1 MNAMER
7 FARGAS
13 ASPGVDETT
22 AGASAVKLEAPDWY
36 KDAIIYQ
43 LHIKAFQDFNGDG
56 IGDFNGL
63 LQRLDYIERLG
74 VNTIWL
80 LPFYPSPL
88 RDDGY
93 DIADYRSINPSYGTM
108 RDFRRF
114 VDAAHR
120 RGIRVITELVINHTS
135 DQHPWFQRARR
146 AKKGSAAR
154 NFYVWND
161 DDERYPETRIIFLD
175 TETSNWTWDPVAGQ
189 FFWHRFYSH
198 QPDLNFDNPRVL
210 EEVIK
215 VMRFWL
221 DTGVD
226 GLRLDAI
233 PYLVEREGTNNENL
247 PETHEVLKKIRA
259 ALDERYPDRMLLAE
273 ANQWP
278 EDTRPYFGEGDECH
292 MAFHFPLMP
301 RIYMA
306 LAQEDRHPISD
317 IMRQTPEIPEPC
329 QWAIF
334 LRNHDELTL
343 EMVTD
348 RERDYLWRTYA
359 DDVRARINLGI
370 RRRLAPLM
378 QNDRRKMELM
388 NALLL
393 SMPGTPVIYYGDELG
408 MGDNIYLGDRDGVRT
423 PMQWSMDRNGGFSR
437 ANPQALYL
445 PPIMDPV
452 YGYQTIN
459 VEAQEADPSSL
470 LNWVRRMVAVRK
482 QHRAF
487 GRGDFT
493 MLYPRNRRI
502 LAYTRSD
509 GEETI
514 LCVVNLSR
522 SAQAVELDLSK
533 YRGRVPVELISQ
545 SPFPPIGDLPY
556 MLTLSSYGA
565 FWFLLAD
572 EAQAPEWHDNIPE
585 PLPEFITLTL
595 IGGRLERALAG
606 REGRQLAQDV
616 LPQFLQRQ
624 RWFGAKGEEMHSVG
638 VWELARLGDEAG
650 LLALVDV
657 DLAAGNQRYLLPLT
671 VLWGEENVQFGAP
684 KLSVTLA
691 RVRKGA
697 QLGAL
702 IDGAY
707 DDRFAAEIMRAMQE
721 NREHPAAG
729 GVLRFYGNER
739 LQAMTFSEPPATL
752 TGEQSNVSVAFG
764 REALLKIFRRLRPGD
779 QPEVDVARFLTEEAG
794 FANTPAF
801 LGVVEYQ
808 KEEGERTVLASVS
821 AFVENQGDAW
831 SVFVHALE
839 RRIEDEFLAPLA
851 ASAAPGTSLEADL
864 ESLAYPLDLLRRL
877 GERTGEMHTAF
888 AVDTDREAFRCEPV
902 EAADIAEWLEDART
916 QVATARAGLERASA
930 GLAPAAKEM
939 AERLSALGPEID
951 RRLEAVAGIA
961 PSGMKS
967 RIHGDYHLGQ
977 VLVSEQDLFIIDF
990 EGEPRRTLAE
1000 RCAKNSPL
1008 RDVAGMLRS
1017 FDYAA
1022 WAAVRQVASR
1032 LPDQARDS
1040 ASLARHWRDR
1050 MTSEFLAGY
1059 FPATEGARNLPEEP
1073 DARQAL
1079 LDLFLLQKGFYE
1091 INYELSNRPDWVG
1104 IPIQGVLDLIEGGA
1118 T

>member
-1 MNAMER
+1 MTTLEKPVSTVTDPDVAETLL
-7 FARGAS
+7 AAPPV
-13 ASPGVDETT
+13 SP
-22 AGASAVKLEAPDWY
+22 KPPDWY

-43 LHIKAFQDFNGDG
+43 LHIKAFQDGSGDG

-74 VNTIWL
+74 VTAIWL

-93 DIADYRSINPSYGTM
+93 DISDYRSINPSYGTM

-114 VDAAHR
+114 VAEAHR
-120 RGIRVITELVINHTS
+120 RGIKVITELVINHTS
-135 DQHPWFQRARR
+135 DQHPWFQRARQ

-161 DDERYPETRIIFLD
+161 DDERYKETRIIFID
-175 TETSNWTWDPVAGQ
+175 TEKSNWTWDPVAGQ

-210 EEVIK
+210 EEVIRI
-215 VMRFWL
+215 MHYWL

-233 PYLVEREGTNNENL
+233 PYLVERDGTNNENL
-247 PETHEVLKKIRA
+247 PETHEILKKIRR
-259 ALDERYPDRMLLAE
+259 ALDDKYPDRMLLAE

-359 DDVRARINLGI
+359 EDMRARINLGI

-378 QNDRRKMELM
+378 QNDRRKIELM

-423 PMQWSMDRNGGFSR
+423 PMQWSPDRNGGFSR

-470 LNWVRRMVAVRK
+470 LNWIRRMITVRK
-482 QHRAF
+482 QHDAF

-493 MLYPRNRRI
+493 MIYPSNRRI
-502 LAYTRSD
+502 LAYTRSN
-509 GEETI
+509 GSETI
-514 LCVVNLSR
+514 LCVANLSR
-522 SAQAVELDLSK
+522 SAQAVELDLS
-533 YRGRVPVELISQ
+533 RFRTCVPVELISQ

-556 MLTLSSYGA
+556 MLTLSSYGT
-565 FWFLLAD
+565 FWFLLAS
-572 EAQAPEWHDNIPE
+572 EAQAPAWHTNVPE
-585 PLPEFITLTL
+585 PLPEFVTLTL
-595 IGGRLERALAG
+595 VGGRLQRALEG
-606 REGRQLAQDV
+606 RERRQLEQDV
-616 LPQFLQRQ
+616 LPHFMQRQ
-624 RWFGAKGEEMHSVG
+624 RWFGAKGEEMRSASIR
-638 VWELARLGDEAG
+638 ELALLGDEAG
-650 LLALVDV
+650 VVAVVDV
-657 DLAAGNQRYLLPLT
+657 GMSSSGAQRYLLPLT

-684 KLSVTLA
+684 KLSATLA
-691 RVRKGA
+691 RVRRGPL
-697 QLGAL
+697 LGAL
-702 IDGAY
+702 IDGSY
-707 DDRFAAEIMRAMQE
+707 DDRFAAELMRRMQQNQE
-721 NREHPAAG
+721 LSVPG
-729 GVLRFYGNER
+729 GVLRFYGNEK
-739 LQAMTFSEPPATL
+739 LSAMAFTDPPSPL

-764 REALLKIFRRLRPGD
+764 REALLKIFRRLRPGA

-794 FANTPAF
+794 FRNTPTF
-801 LGVVEYQ
+801 LGMVEF
-808 KEEGERTVLASVS
+808 EEEGGERTVLASVS

-831 SVFVHALE
+831 SAFVRALE
-839 RRIEDEFLAPLA
+839 RQVEDDIVRRQPL
-851 ASAAPGTSLEADL
+851 SSILPEEGEVPV
-864 ESLAYPLDLLRRL
+864 LAYPLDLLRRL
-877 GERTGEMHTAF
+877 GERTGEMHAAF
-888 AVDTDREAFRCEPV
+888 AIPTDKEAFRCEPV
-902 EAADIAEWLEDART
+902 ARSDIGAWVNDTRE
-916 QVATARAGLERASA
+916 QVASA
-930 GLAPAAKEM
+930 YAALDRTRD
-939 AERLSALGPEID
+939 RLSAASQELARQLAERRTAIED
-951 RRLEAVAGIA
+951 RLDALARTP
-961 PSGMKS
+961 PSGTKS

-990 EGEPRRTLAE
+990 EGEPRRALSE
-1000 RCAKNSPL
+1000 RCAKSSPL

-1022 WAAVRQVASR
+1022 WTAVRQAAGR
-1032 LPDQARDS
+1032 LPDQSRDS
-1040 ASLARHWRDR
+1040 AALARLWRTR
-1050 MTSEFLAGY
+1050 MSAEFLDGYLATVAG
-1059 FPATEGARNLPEEP
+1059 AGNQPESPE
-1073 DARQAL
+1073 AWKHL
-1079 LDLFLLQKGFYE
+1079 LELFLLQKAFYE

-1104 IPIQGVLDLIEGGA
+1104 IPVQGVLDLLEGEA
-1118 T
+1118 V

>member
-1 MNAMER
+1 MNTMEKV
-7 FARGAS
+7 AS
-13 ASPGVDETT
+13 ELMSPEEAEAVQVVPP
-22 AGASAVKLEAPDWY
+22 AGPRPPDWY
-36 KDAIIYQ
+36 KDAVIYQ
-43 LHIKAFQDFNGDG
+43 LHIKAFHDSNGDG
-56 IGDFNGL
+56 MGDFNGL
-63 LQRLDYIERLG
+63 MQRLDYVERLG

-114 VDAAHR
+114 VAEAHR

-135 DQHPWFQRARR
+135 DQHPWFQRARH

-154 NFYVWND
+154 QFYVWND

-175 TETSNWTWDPVAGQ
+175 TEKSNWTWDPVAGQ

-210 EEVIK
+210 DAVIRI
-215 VMRFWL
+215 MRFWL
-221 DTGVD
+221 DMGVD

-233 PYLVEREGTNNENL
+233 PYLVERDGTNNENL
-247 PETHEVLKKIRA
+247 PETHEILKKIRK
-259 ALDERYPDRMLLAE
+259 ALDEKYPDRMLLAE

-317 IMRQTPEIPEPC
+317 IMRQTPEIPESC

-359 DDVRARINLGI
+359 EDVRARINLGI

-378 QNDRRKMELM
+378 QNDRRKIELM
-388 NALLL
+388 NALLF
-393 SMPGTPVIYYGDELG
+393 SMPGTPIVYYGDELG

-423 PMQWSMDRNGGFSR
+423 PMQWAPDRNGGFSR
-437 ANPQALYL
+437 ANPQMLYL

-470 LNWVRRMVAVRK
+470 LNWVRRVIGVRK
-482 QHRAF
+482 QHSAF

-509 GEETI
+509 ANETI
-514 LCVVNLSR
+514 LCVANLSR
-522 SAQAVELDLSK
+522 SPQAVELDLSK
-533 YRGRVPVELISQ
+533 YRNCVPIELVSQ

-556 MLTLSSYGA
+556 MLTLTGYGT
-565 FWFLLAD
+565 FWFVLAS
-572 EAQAPEWHDNIPE
+572 EAQAPEWHNNVPE
-585 PLPEFITLTL
+585 PLPEFITLTMVD
-595 IGGRLERALAG
+595 GRIERALEG
-606 REGRQLAQDV
+606 RERRQLEQDV
-616 LPQFLQRQ
+616 LPQFMQRQ
-624 RWFGAKGEEMHSVG
+624 RWYGAKGEGIRSAG
-638 VWELARLGDEAG
+638 ISDIAKLGDEGG
-650 LLALVDV
+650 LLTIVDV
-657 DLAAGNQRYLLPLT
+657 DLSVSGRQRYLLPLT

-691 RVRKGA
+691 RVRKGSR
-697 QLGAL
+697 LGAL

-707 DDRFAAEIMRAMQE
+707 DDRFASELMRRMQE
-721 NREHPAAG
+721 NQEMQVPG
-729 GVLRFYGNER
+729 GTLRFYGNEQ
-739 LQAMTFSEPPATL
+739 LTAMHFEETPSPL
-752 TGEQSNVSVAFG
+752 MGEQSNVSVAFD
-764 REALLKIFRRLRPGD
+764 RQVLLKIFRRLRPGD
-779 QPEVDVARFLTEEAG
+779 QPEVEVARFLTEVAG
-794 FANTPAF
+794 FRNTPAF
-801 LGVVEYQ
+801 LGMVEY
-808 KEEGERTVLASVS
+808 EEQGARTVLASVS
-821 AFVENQGDAW
+821 GFVENQGDAW
-831 SVFVHALE
+831 GVFVHALE
-839 RRIEDEFLAPLA
+839 RQIEDETLAPP
-851 ASAAPGTSLEADL
+851 APAGATPAEGTTAQLL
-864 ESLAYPLDLLRRL
+864 YPLDLLRRL
-877 GERTGEMHTAF
+877 GERTGEMHA
-888 AVDTDREAFRCEPV
+888 ALAIETDMEAFRCEPIRR
-902 EAADIAEWLEDART
+902 ADIASWVKDLKQQA
-916 QVATARAGLERASA
+916 ASARAALERN
-930 GLAPAAKEM
+930 KD
-939 AERLSALGPEID
+939 RLPLNIRESVEHLLSLRQRID
-951 RRLEAVAGIA
+951 RRISEFGKIT
-961 PSGMKS
+961 PSGKKS

-977 VLVSEQDLFIIDF
+977 VLVSKQDLYIIDF
-990 EGEPRRTLAE
+990 EGEPRRSLEE
-1000 RCAKNSPL
+1000 RRGKSSPL

-1022 WAAVRQVASR
+1022 WTAVRQVAAR
-1032 LPDQARDS
+1032 LPDQTRDGS
-1040 ASLARHWRDR
+1040 SLARQWRER
-1050 MTSEFLAGY
+1050 MSAEFLEGY
-1059 FPATEGARNLPEEP
+1059 RAAASVAQNQPADGATWE
-1073 DARQAL
+1073 AL
-1079 LDLFLLQKGFYE
+1079 LELFLLQKGFYE

-1104 IPIQGVLDLIEGGA
+1104 IPVQGVLDLIERRSG
-1118 T
+1118 

>member
-1 MNAMER
+1 MSTM
-7 FARGAS
+7 
-13 ASPGVDETT
+13 
-22 AGASAVKLEAPDWY
+22 EAPSTSSPLATREAAVLAPAPSAPLQASDWY
-36 KDAIIYQ
+36 RDAIIYQ
-43 LHIKAFQDFNGDG
+43 LHIKAFHDANGDG

-63 LQRLDYIERLG
+63 LERLDYIERLG
-74 VNTIWL
+74 VTAIWL

-114 VDAAHR
+114 VAEAHR
-120 RGIRVITELVINHTS
+120 RNIRVITELVINHTS
-135 DQHPWFQRARR
+135 DQHPWFQRARH

-175 TETSNWTWDPVAGQ
+175 TEKSNWTWDPVAGQ

-210 EEVIK
+210 EEVVK
-215 VMRFWL
+215 VMHFWL
-221 DTGVD
+221 DMGVD

-233 PYLVEREGTNNENL
+233 PYLVERDGTNNENL
-247 PETHEVLKKIRA
+247 PETHEILKKIRK
-259 ALDERYPDRMLLAE
+259 ALDERYTDRMLLAE

-359 DDVRARINLGI
+359 EDMRARINLGI

-378 QNDRRKMELM
+378 QNDRRKIELM

-393 SMPGTPVIYYGDELG
+393 SMPGTPIVYYGDELG

-423 PMQWSMDRNGGFSR
+423 PMQWSPDRNGGFSR
-437 ANPQALYL
+437 ANPQVLYL

-452 YGYQTIN
+452 YGFQTIN

-470 LNWVRRMVAVRK
+470 LNWIRRMIGVRK
-482 QHRAF
+482 QHNAF

-509 GEETI
+509 GKETI
-514 LCVVNLSR
+514 LCVANLSR
-522 SAQAVELDLSK
+522 SAQAVELDLSR
-533 YRGRVPVELISQ
+533 YRGCVPIELVSQ

-595 IGGRLERALAG
+595 VGGRIERALEG
-606 REGRQLAQDV
+606 RERRQLEQDV
-616 LPQFLQRQ
+616 LAQFLQRQ
-624 RWFGAKGEEMHSVG
+624 RWYGAKGEE
-638 VWELARLGDEAG
+638 ARKVEIREVAKLGDEQG
-650 LLALVDV
+650 LLSVVDV
-657 DLAAGNQRYLLPLT
+657 DLPETGRQRYLLPLT

-684 KLSVTLA
+684 KLSATLA
-691 RVRKGA
+691 RVRKGP

-702 IDGAY
+702 IDGSY
-707 DDRFAAEIMRAMQE
+707 DDRFATELMRRMQGNQE
-721 NREHPAAG
+721 LSVPG
-729 GVLRFYGNER
+729 GRLRFYGNEQ
-739 LQAMTFSEPPATL
+739 LAAMQFDEPPSVL
-752 TGEQSNVSVAFG
+752 MGEQSNVSVAFDQQ
-764 REALLKIFRRLRPGD
+764 ALLKIFRRLRPGD
-779 QPEVDVARFLTEEAG
+779 QPEVEVARFLTEVAG
-794 FANTPAF
+794 FRNTPAF
-801 LGVVEYQ
+801 LGMVEFE
-808 KEEGERTVLASVS
+808 EEGAERTVLASVS
-821 AFVENQGDAW
+821 GFIENQGDAW

-839 RRIEDEFLAPLA
+839 RHIEDEILAPP
-851 ASAAPGTSLEADL
+851 STAPVVPAEGISGTFL
-864 ESLAYPLDLLRRL
+864 YPLDLLGRL
-877 GERTGEMHTAF
+877 GERTGEMHAAL
-888 AVDTDREAFRCEPV
+888 AVNTDIEAFRCEPIRR
-902 EAADIAEWLEDART
+902 ADITGWVKDAKA
-916 QVATARAGLERASA
+916 QVATARD
-930 GLAPAAKEM
+930 GLARAKD
-939 AERLSALGPEID
+939 RLPPGVQDAVNQLLSLVPGVE
-951 RRLEAVAGIA
+951 RRLGALAKIA
-961 PSGMKS
+961 ASGKKS

-977 VLVSEQDLFIIDF
+977 VLVSQQDLYIIDF
-990 EGEPRRTLAE
+990 EGEPRRSLAE
-1000 RCAKNSPL
+1000 RREKSSPL

-1022 WAAVRQVASR
+1022 WAAVRQVSAR
-1032 LPDQARDS
+1032 LPDQARD
-1040 ASLARHWRDR
+1040 
-1050 MTSEFLAGY
+1050 G
-1059 FPATEGARNLPEEP
+1059 GAI
-1073 DARQAL
+1073 ARQWRERMSKEFMEGYLATAGGAQNQPQDRNGHDAL
-1079 LDLFLLQKGFYE
+1079 LELFLLQKGFYE

-1104 IPIQGVLDLIEGGA
+1104 IPIQGMLDIIERRSG
-1118 T
+1118 

>member
-1 MNAMER
+1 MNP
-7 FARGAS
+7 S
-13 ASPGVDETT
+13 AKLSPTAP
-22 AGASAVKLEAPDWY
+22 AGAAGAATDEQAHDWY

-43 LHIKAFQDFNGDG
+43 LHIKAFQDGNGDG
-56 IGDFNGL
+56 IGDFDGL

-74 VNTIWL
+74 VNTIWV

-93 DIADYRSINPSYGTM
+93 DIADYRAINPAYGKM

-114 VDAAHR
+114 VAEAHR
-120 RGIRVITELVINHTS
+120 RGVRVITELVINHTS
-135 DQHPWFQRARR
+135 DQHPWFQRARHAR
-146 AKKGSAAR
+146 KGSAAR

-210 EEVIK
+210 DEVIK
-215 VMRFWL
+215 VMHFWL
-221 DTGVD
+221 DMGVD

-233 PYLVEREGTNNENL
+233 PYLVERDGTNNENL
-247 PETHEVLKKIRA
+247 PETHEIRKKIRR
-259 ALDERYPDRMLLAE
+259 ALDEKYPDRMLLAE

-317 IMRQTPEIPEPC
+317 IMRQTPEIPDSC

-359 DDVRARINLGI
+359 EDVRARINLGI

-378 QNDRRKMELM
+378 QNDRRKIELM

-393 SMPGTPVIYYGDELG
+393 SMPGTPVLYYGDELG

-423 PMQWSMDRNGGFSR
+423 PMQWSPDRNGGFSR
-437 ANPQALYL
+437 ANPQMLYL

-470 LNWVRRMVAVRK
+470 LNWTRRMIAVRK
-482 QHRAF
+482 QHSAF
-487 GRGDFT
+487 GRGDFSI
-493 MLYPRNRRI
+493 LYPRNRRI
-502 LAYTRSD
+502 LAYTRSF

-514 LCVVNLSR
+514 LCVANLSR
-522 SAQAVELDLSK
+522 SAQAVELDLSQ

-545 SPFPPIGDLPY
+545 SPFPPIGELPY

-565 FWFLLAD
+565 FWFLLTD
-572 EAQAPEWHDNIPE
+572 ESEAPDWHRDIPE
-585 PLPEFITLTL
+585 PLPEFVTLTL
-595 IGGRLERALAG
+595 VGGNIERALEG
-606 REGRQLAQDV
+606 RERRQLEGDV
-616 LPQFLQRQ
+616 LTSFLQRQ
-624 RWFGAKGEEMHSVG
+624 RWFGAKGEDVRSAEIR
-638 VWELARLGDEAG
+638 ELAKLGDEAG
-650 LLALVDV
+650 LLATVNVDSQPSGKQ
-657 DLAAGNQRYLLPLT
+657 LYLLPLT
-671 VLWGEENVQFGAP
+671 ILWGEENVQFGAP
-684 KLSVTLA
+684 KLSATIA
-691 RVRKGA
+691 RVRRGP

-702 IDGAY
+702 IDGSY
-707 DDRFAAEIMRAMQE
+707 DGRFAAEIMRRMQNNDE
-721 NREHPAAG
+721 LSVAG
-729 GVLRFYGNER
+729 GVLRFYGSEN
-739 LQAMTFSEPPATL
+739 LAGMTFEETPSAL
-752 TGEQSNVSVAFG
+752 MGEQSNVSVAFG
-764 REALLKIFRRLRPGD
+764 RQALMKIFRRLRSGS
-779 QPEVDVARFLTEEAG
+779 QPEVEVARFLTEVAG
-794 FANTPAF
+794 FQNTPAF
-801 LGVVEYQ
+801 LGMAEVE
-808 KEEGERTVLASVS
+808 EENGERIVLASVS

-839 RRIEDEFLAPLA
+839 RHIEDEILAPLE
-851 ASAAPGTSLEADL
+851 ASPSALPEGAPQPLL
-864 ESLAYPLDLLRRL
+864 YPLDLIYRL
-877 GERTGEMHTAF
+877 GQRTGEMHAAF
-888 AVDTDREAFRCEPV
+888 SVETDLEAFRCEPLRRSDITQWV
-902 EAADIAEWLEDART
+902 RDAKTELAA
-916 QVATARAGLERASA
+916 VRAGLERN
-930 GLAPAAKEM
+930 LKNLPAEAARA
-939 AERLSALGPEID
+939 AEQLTANLSVID
-951 RRLEAVAGIA
+951 RRLGELRRIKPMGR
-961 PSGMKS
+961 KS

-977 VLVSEQDLFIIDF
+977 VLVAKQDVYIIDF
-990 EGEPRRTLAE
+990 EGEPRRSLSE
-1000 RCAKNSPL
+1000 RSAKSSPL

-1022 WAAVRQVASR
+1022 WTAVRQVAAR
-1032 LPDQARDS
+1032 LPDQTRDS
-1040 ASLARHWRDR
+1040 AELVRRWRER
-1050 MTSEFLAGY
+1050 MTSEFLDGYRETAGE
-1059 FPATEGARNLPEEP
+1059 FAEDEAQEG
-1073 DARQAL
+1073 L
-1079 LDLFLLQKGFYE
+1079 LELFLLQKGLYE
-1091 INYELSNRPDWVG
+1091 INYELSNRPDWAG
-1104 IPIQGVLDLIEGGA
+1104 IAIEGVLDLIERSGA
-1118 T
+1118 